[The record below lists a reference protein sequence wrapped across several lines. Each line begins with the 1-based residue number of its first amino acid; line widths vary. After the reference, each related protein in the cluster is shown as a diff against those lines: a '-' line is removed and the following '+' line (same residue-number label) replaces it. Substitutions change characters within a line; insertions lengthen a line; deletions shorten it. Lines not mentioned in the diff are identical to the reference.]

1 MRTATGLRAL
11 VLATAAAAFVTP
23 AAHAQS
29 NYPNKPITLVLGFAP
44 GGPSDVMARV
54 LTRKME
60 EFLKQPIII
69 DNKAGAGG
77 TIAGGIVARAA
88 PDGYTIMLATGSIL
102 AINVTLYKNPPY
114 DSVKD
119 YAPISML
126 GVQTNVLYTH
136 PSVPAKSVADFVAYA
151 KANPGKLQ
159 FGSGGVG
166 TPAHLAGEL
175 LRLKAGIDYTHVPF
189 RGTGPTLQSVIGG
202 HVLTAFNPPSPL
214 IPHLQTGSIKAIAI
228 TTLERTPVLP
238 DTPTFHESGYPGFDA
253 ATWHAMVAPANTP
266 KEVIGALNRAV
277 VGSLKDP
284 AVLKAL
290 TDSGV
295 DVKSSTPEWLGD
307 YIKSEIPKWAEVIKA
322 SGAKVE

>member
-1 MRTATGLRAL
+1 MRIAIAL
-11 VLATAAAAFVTP
+11 AASLAAFAGVP
-23 AAHAQS
+23 HALAQT
-29 NYPNKPITLVLGFAP
+29 YPTKPITMILGFAP

-54 LTRKME
+54 LTKKME
-60 EFLKQPIII
+60 EFLKQPIVIE
-69 DNKAGAGG
+69 NKAGAGG

-119 YAPISML
+119 FEPISML

-136 PSVPAKSVADFVAYA
+136 PSVPAKTLAEFVAYA

-175 LRLKAGIDYTHVPF
+175 LRLKAGIEYTHVPF
-189 RGTGPTLQSVIGG
+189 RGTGPTLQSVIGN
-202 HVLTAFNPPSPL
+202 HVSTAFNPPSPL
-214 IPHLQTGSIKAIAI
+214 IPHLQAGTIKAIAI
-228 TTLERTPVLP
+228 TTLERAPVLP
-238 DTPTFHESGYPGFDA
+238 ETPTFHESGYPGFDA

-266 KEVIGALNRAV
+266 KDVIAALNRAV
-277 VGSLKDP
+277 VGSLNDP
-284 AVLKAL
+284 VVRKAL

-295 DVKSSTPEWLGD
+295 DVKSSTPEWLRD

>member
-1 MRTATGLRAL
+1 
-11 VLATAAAAFVTP
+11 
-23 AAHAQS
+23 
-29 NYPNKPITLVLGFAP
+29 
-44 GGPSDVMARV
+44 MARV
-54 LTRKME
+54 LTKKME

-102 AINVTLYKNPPY
+102 AINVSLYKNAPY

-136 PSVPAKSVADFVAYA
+136 PSVPAKTVGEFIAYA

-266 KEVIGALNRAV
+266 KEVIAALNRAV

-284 AVLKAL
+284 NVLKVL

-295 DVKSSTPEWLGD
+295 DVKSSTPEWLSD

>member
-1 MRTATGLRAL
+1 MNKRL
-11 VLATAAAAFVTP
+11 VLAALSALIAAQPFTSAGA
-23 AAHAQS
+23 
-29 NYPNKPITLVLGFAP
+29 YPTKPITMILGFAP

-54 LTRKME
+54 LTKKME
-60 EFLKQPIII
+60 EYLKQPIVIE
-69 DNKAGAGG
+69 NKAGAGG

-102 AINVTLYKNPPY
+102 AINVTLYSNVPY

-126 GVQTNVLYTH
+126 GMQTNVLYAH
-136 PSVPAKSVADFVAYA
+136 PSVPANTIKEFIAYA
-151 KANPGKLQ
+151 KANPGKLS

-175 LRLKAGIDYTHVPF
+175 LRIKAGIDYTHIPF
-189 RGTGPTLQSVIGG
+189 KGTGPTLQSVIGN
-202 HVLTAFNPPSPL
+202 HVPTAFNPPSPL
-214 IPHLQTGSIKAIAI
+214 MSHLQQKTIKAIAI
-228 TTLERTPVLP
+228 TTLERTLVLP
-238 DTPTFHESGYPGFDA
+238 DVPAIAETYPGFDA
-253 ATWHAMVAPANTP
+253 ATWHAVVAPAGTP
-266 KEVIGALNRAV
+266 KEAVAALNKAIVGALA
-277 VGSLKDP
+277 DP
-284 AVLKAL
+284 MVLKAL

-322 SGAKVE
+322 SGTKAN

>member
-1 MRTATGLRAL
+1 MRRIYLL
-11 VLATAAAAFVTP
+11 AAAVAVLSGLPTP
-23 AAHAQS
+23 PALAQA
-29 NYPNKPITLVLGFAP
+29 NYPARPITMILGFAP

-54 LTRKME
+54 LTKKME
-60 EFLKQPIII
+60 ETLKQPIVIE
-69 DNKAGAGG
+69 NKAGAGG
-77 TIAGGIVARAA
+77 TIAGAMVARAA

-102 AINVTLYKNPPY
+102 AINVTLYKTAGY
-114 DSVKD
+114 DSVRD
-119 YAPISML
+119 YEPISML

-136 PSVPAKSVADFVAYA
+136 PSVPAKTISEFIAYA

-175 LRLKAGIDYTHVPF
+175 LRIKAGIDYTHVPF

-214 IPHLQTGSIKAIAI
+214 MPHLQQGTIKAIAI

-238 DTPTFHESGYPGFDA
+238 DVPTIAETYPGFDA
-253 ATWHAMVAPANTP
+253 ATWHAIVAPAGTP
-266 KEVIGALNRAV
+266 KDAVAALNKAV
-277 VGSLKDP
+277 VGALADP
-284 AVLKAL
+284 AVLKVL

-295 DVKSSTPEWLGD
+295 DVKSSTPDELRA

>member
-1 MRTATGLRAL
+1 MNKRLAL
-11 VLATAAAAFVTP
+11 AAFSALI
-23 AAHAQS
+23 AAQPFTGAS
-29 NYPNKPITLVLGFAP
+29 AYPTKPITMILGFAP

-54 LTRKME
+54 LTKKME
-60 EFLKQPIII
+60 EYLKQPIVIE
-69 DNKAGAGG
+69 NKAGAGG

-102 AINVTLYKNPPY
+102 AINVTLYSSAPY

-126 GVQTNVLYTH
+126 GMQTNVLYAH
-136 PSVPAKSVADFVAYA
+136 PSVPANNIKEFIAYA
-151 KANPGKLQ
+151 KANPGKLS

-175 LRLKAGIDYTHVPF
+175 LRIKAGIDYTHIPF
-189 RGTGPTLQSVIGG
+189 KGTGPTLQSVIGN
-202 HVLTAFNPPSPL
+202 HVPTAFNPPSPL
-214 IPHLQTGSIKAIAI
+214 MPHLQQKTIKAIAI

-238 DTPTFHESGYPGFDA
+238 DVPAIAETYPGFDA
-253 ATWHAMVAPANTP
+253 ATWHAVVAPAGTP
-266 KEVIGALNRAV
+266 KEAVAALNKAIVGALA
-277 VGSLKDP
+277 DP
-284 AVLKAL
+284 MVLKAL

-307 YIKSEIPKWAEVIKA
+307 YIKSKIPKWAEVIKA
-322 SGAKVE
+322 SGAKAN